1 MDELIGVRAL
11 EIGGNSV
18 KFTAIGV
25 YLAEEAVTSL
35 AGKWS
40 GKSATELMDS
50 VEFFRDVVTG

>member
-1 MDELIGVRAL
+1 M

-25 YLAEEAVTSL
+25 YLEEDAVAPL

-40 GKSATELMDS
+40 GKSAEELMDS